1 MYKIIISIKVKIK
14 LNFLKKILERN
25 VIYYKMINLNNK
37 KRITVWVF
45 ILVMVMLLFLS
56 GPSIAKGTQR
66 TNIEVNASIAVPIV
80 KIEGE
85 LPIYINTS
93 EKNQSYEFKIK
104 NYDDEENLTQ
114 VDIEYTLE
122 ISKQIDNGILIK
134 VYKEGKEL
142 KLENNKTEKFTFE
155 KNQKQEDNYKI
166 EILFIN
172 NSFPIEEMEDNID
185 VKIYAEQ
192 KINI

>member
-1 MYKIIISIKVKIK
+1 M
-14 LNFLKKILERN
+14 
-25 VIYYKMINLNNK
+25 
-37 KRITVWVF
+37 
-45 ILVMVMLLFLS
+45 
-56 GPSIAKGTQR
+56 
-66 TNIEVNASIAVPIV
+66 
-80 KIEGE
+80 
-85 LPIYINTS
+85 
-93 EKNQSYEFKIK
+93 
-104 NYDDEENLTQ
+104 
-114 VDIEYTLE
+114 LE

>member
-1 MYKIIISIKVKIK
+1 
-14 LNFLKKILERN
+14 
-25 VIYYKMINLNNK
+25 MINLNNK

>member
-1 MYKIIISIKVKIK
+1 
-14 LNFLKKILERN
+14 
-25 VIYYKMINLNNK
+25 MINLNNK

-66 TNIEVNASIAVPIV
+66 TNIAVNASIAVPIV

-114 VDIEYTLE
+114 VDIEYMLE

-172 NSFPIEEMEDNID
+172 NSFPIEEMEENID